1 MCEHAQNAMPGSP
14 QRLLPPRQRRRLA
27 ALRSAVGGA
36 EAAASVAALYSSEML
51 ERARAGLEP
60 ALLAEFACGSFPDAL
75 AQLHLAAEAIELPL
89 AESALLEAEK
99 NALTIPYLWS
109 ISTAGAEAPRRHPPP
124 KSERTKET
132 SINE

>member
-1 MCEHAQNAMPGSP
+1 MAARAHLAGAGRERHGED
-14 QRLLPPRQRRRLA
+14 RDVHRRGLGRVAVLRE
-27 ALRSAVGGA
+27 AL
-36 EAAASVAALYSSEML
+36 EL

-60 ALLAEFACGSFPDAL
+60 ALLAEFACGSFPDGL

-99 NALTIPYLWS
+99 NARTIPYLWS
-109 ISTAGAEAPRRHPPP
+109 ISTAGAEALRRHPPP

-132 SINE
+132 NIACFDNV